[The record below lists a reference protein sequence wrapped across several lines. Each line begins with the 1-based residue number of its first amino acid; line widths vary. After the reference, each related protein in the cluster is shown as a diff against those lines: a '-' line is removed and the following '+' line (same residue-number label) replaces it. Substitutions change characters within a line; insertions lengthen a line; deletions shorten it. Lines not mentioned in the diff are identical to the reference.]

1 MFHASKLSSGACDNN
16 RTFDQCTVDHVT
28 TISLAELSAF
38 SAVVETQS
46 FTKAGQKL
54 GLDKARVSRLVS
66 ALETRVGSTLFL
78 RTTRVVRPTAEGE
91 TLALRIG
98 GPLAELTRA
107 VTGISERSL
116 GPSGEVVLST
126 TSELARLLIA
136 PHLLGFRLRYPG
148 IHLTIATSETLVDL
162 AAGQA
167 DLGVRVGKP
176 GSREL
181 VARKLTEL
189 EAGFFA
195 SPAYLERRGTPASP
209 SDLAKHEGL
218 WPPPQRGRS
227 AFFALGKG
235 TPPKA
240 AISSSDFSTLAELAR
255 AGAGVALLPTFLV
268 QHELERGSLVR
279 VLPAMPLP
287 RTPLFLVSRSLKRA
301 PQRVIALRDYLLK
314 HLLSR

>member
-1 MFHASKLSSGACDNN
+1 M
-16 RTFDQCTVDHVT
+16 
-28 TISLAELSAF
+28 AELSAF
-38 SAVVETQS
+38 SAVVEARS

-78 RTTRVVRPTAEGE
+78 RTTRMVRPTAEGE
-91 TLALRIG
+91 ALALRVG

-107 VTGISERSL
+107 VTGVSDRSL

-148 IHLTIATSETLVDL
+148 IHLTISTSETMVDL

-176 GSREL
+176 GSKEL
-181 VARKLTEL
+181 VARKLTDL

-195 SPAYLERRGTPASP
+195 SPAYLERRGTPGSASE
-209 SDLAKHEGL
+209 LAKHEGL

-227 AFFALGKG
+227 AFAGLGKG
-235 TPPKA
+235 PPPKA
-240 AISSSDFSTLAELAR
+240 AISSNDFSTLAELAR
-255 AGAGVALLPTFLV
+255 AGAGVALLPTFV
-268 QHELERGSLVR
+268 VEHEVARGSLVR
-279 VLPAMPLP
+279 ILPTLPMP
-287 RTPLFLVSRSLKRA
+287 RAPLFLVSRSPKKA
-301 PQRVIALRDYLLK
+301 PQRVLALRDYLLK
-314 HLLSR
+314 HLLLR